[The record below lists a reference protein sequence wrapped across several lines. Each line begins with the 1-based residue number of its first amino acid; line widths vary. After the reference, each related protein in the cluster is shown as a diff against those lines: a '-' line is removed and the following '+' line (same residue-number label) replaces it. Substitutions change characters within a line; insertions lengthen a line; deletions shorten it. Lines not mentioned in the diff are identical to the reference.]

1 MLEFASNKSVV
12 FGGIF
17 PGFNTGKAHS
27 KLRILCAFV
36 GRWKAV
42 GIVEAANLMSLEIEI
57 R

>member
-42 GIVEAANLMSLEIEI
+42 GIVEAANLMSL
-57 R
+57 RD